1 MFQGE
6 GDILP
11 FPAERAHSPQVLLG
25 EGLALG
31 DHGLLGCPSLLVGV
45 DALLVGV
52 DALLVGVDARTL
64 QGVDRLSCVHASLL
78 AVLGNHLDNGVR

>member
-11 FPAERAHSPQVLLG
+11 LPAERAHSPQVILG

-31 DHGLLGCPSLLVGV
+31 DHGLLDCPGLLVGV

-52 DALLVGVDARTL
+52 DALLVGVDASTL
-64 QGVDRLSCVHASLL
+64 QGMNRLGCVHASLL
-78 AVLGNHLDNGVR
+78 AVLGHHLDNGVR